1 MNRLFMTYGNS
12 FISYAN
18 ASESLLATLT
28 PPCKHPYNQIVSRN
42 NTAQKSSIGVT
53 TWHIVPGA

>member
-28 PPCKHPYNQIVSRN
+28 PPANILIIK
-42 NTAQKSSIGVT
+42 
-53 TWHIVPGA
+53 